1 MAKSRKDSKGYAL
14 RTGEYQRKDGSYS
27 FSYAD
32 QYGRRRAI
40 TAKTLVD
47 LRRREKEI
55 LRAID
60 DGIDVHAMG
69 NTTLN
74 QLFDKYINEKYDLK
88 PTTKANYK
96 YMYDHFVRETLGK
109 KRLGTI
115 NYSVMKKFYYG
126 LISEKVLQANT
137 LDNINT
143 VLHPT
148 FEMAVRNGW
157 LRMNPTS
164 GVMREIKRSHF
175 WEIEP
180 RHALT
185 VPQQRAF
192 TAFLAESREFC
203 GWYPVIMVL
212 LGTGMR
218 IGECLGLRWED
229 VDFEKRTISVNH
241 NLTQRPLDDGSCRKH
256 ISTPKTKAGIRTIP
270 MIDEVFEAFL
280 QEYEMQRCF
289 GYESEKIDDYTNFIF
304 LTSGGSVL
312 SAGSVNRALA
322 NITKAYNIQEE
333 SKAKEEK
340 REPIIIPHFTAH
352 NLRHTFCT
360 RLCENES
367 NLKVIQSV
375 MGHKDIST
383 TMDIYAE
390 ATEEKK
396 QEIMVNLQGKIIL

>member
-1 MAKSRKDSKGYAL
+1 MD
-14 RTGEYQRKDGSYS
+14 
-27 FSYAD
+27 
-32 QYGRRRAI
+32 
-40 TAKTLVD
+40 
-47 LRRREKEI
+47 
-55 LRAID
+55 
-60 DGIDVHAMG
+60 
-69 NTTLN
+69 
-74 QLFDKYINEKYDLK
+74 
-88 PTTKANYK
+88 
-96 YMYDHFVRETLGK
+96 
-109 KRLGTI
+109 
-115 NYSVMKKFYYG
+115 G

-270 MIDEVFEAFL
+270 MINEVL
-280 QEYEMQRCF
+280 F
-289 GYESEKIDDYTNFIF
+289 GERQGGSIKDKHMF
-304 LTSGGSVL
+304 LTVKSV
-312 SAGSVNRALA
+312 
-322 NITKAYNIQEE
+322 
-333 SKAKEEK
+333 EK
-340 REPIIIPHFTAH
+340 
-352 NLRHTFCT
+352 
-360 RLCENES
+360 
-367 NLKVIQSV
+367 
-375 MGHKDIST
+375 
-383 TMDIYAE
+383 
-390 ATEEKK
+390 
-396 QEIMVNLQGKIIL
+396 